1 MGSVIA
7 SASVV
12 SAVNAHDVAPDSLS
26 IPNGEY
32 RISALNAPEL
42 CLIAGEVG
50 TQVQLK
56 DCKSSNDQNWYVFY
70 VSKLKQIYHSETQSC
85 LAIDE
90 KTEVI
95 ITKKCRKNSLDYAM
109 WSISDKGQ
117 AAHISKGKSCIENK
131 VTELKMENCHPLL
144 ITQRWTFTKSDTPQP
159 LLLPEANLIFECY
172 GIKPVHPNIYVKGD
186 RCTLEKG
193 SLSEACL
200 KGPPERCNVELRV
213 LVK

>member
-1 MGSVIA
+1 MWSRIK
-7 SASVV
+7 VV
-12 SAVNAHDVAPDSLS
+12 CPLF
-26 IPNGEY
+26 
-32 RISALNAPEL
+32 L
-42 CLIAGEVG
+42 
-50 TQVQLK
+50 LK
-56 DCKSSNDQNWYVFY
+56 
-70 VSKLKQIYHSETQSC
+70 TQSMVC
-85 LAIDE
+85 IFGFFKLILI
-90 KTEVI
+90 V
-95 ITKKCRKNSLDYAM
+95 R
-109 WSISDKGQ
+109 ISDKGQ